1 MAAGRAGGGHD
12 ALVLERG
19 DDVGVLARAVF
30 AVDRPVHEVVAGGG
44 NDGAH
49 GFRDFLIL
57 HFVVDG
63 PGGAHLGAH
72 AAFARGELAA
82 EFGVDG
88 GLLGDRLREGD
99 VDRRGGADELVELVR
114 GLLGGALVHA
124 GAAASALGPVD
135 VGGLLLHGHG
145 EVAHIPGHVGHFGSG
160 HERDFG
166 MLGDVDHLGAEDAAR
181 AVDGGEGLVELRH
194 LAADVAFAFHEEHVE
209 ARVGAVE
216 GGLDAGHA
224 AADDEHAL
232 GGFEGLGEQR
242 VVAAQFFNGDAD
254 EFRGLVGVG
263 FLVLADP
270 RHVFADIGHFK
281 HVLVE
286 PGAFHGAAEGGLVHT
301 RRTGSDDH
309 AVKLVFLD
317 GGDDFFL
324 SGFRAGVHGVGG
336 EGHIGIGFGDLS
348 DLAAIHGPGD
358 VRSAVAD
365 KNAYF
370 HALASSVASS
380 ALAAAALAACAAS
393 IFRRSSSGLTQSF
406 SKPSS

>member
-1 MAAGRAGGGHD
+1 
-12 ALVLERG
+12 
-19 DDVGVLARAVF
+19 
-30 AVDRPVHEVVAGGG
+30 
-44 NDGAH
+44 
-49 GFRDFLIL
+49 
-57 HFVVDG
+57 
-63 PGGAHLGAH
+63 
-72 AAFARGELAA
+72 
-82 EFGVDG
+82 
-88 GLLGDRLREGD
+88 
-99 VDRRGGADELVELVR
+99 
-114 GLLGGALVHA
+114 
-124 GAAASALGPVD
+124 
-135 VGGLLLHGHG
+135 
-145 EVAHIPGHVGHFGSG
+145 
-160 HERDFG
+160 

-209 ARVGAVE
+209 ARVGAVQ
-216 GGLDAGHA
+216 A

-380 ALAAAALAACAAS
+380 ALAACAAS